1 MIIFGTRGVKS
12 TLSQGNFNCPQ
23 CETTRAYK
31 KKKVTRFFTLYF
43 IPLIPLGKV
52 GEYVECQHCKGTFIP
67 NVLNYEEKKNNAA
80 QDFLAEYE
88 KAMKH
93 SLVLM
98 MLADGVID
106 DREREMVIKI
116 YNKISHHD
124 MTSADLD
131 QYIAEV
137 EASPDRDV
145 SKYLKGVGPMLNGQG
160 KEMVIKAA
168 ISVAASDG
176 HFDDSEKALLAEMA
190 QALDMTSAHLKG
202 IINEITTEN
211 PTFSDN

>member
-1 MIIFGTRGVKS
+1 
-12 TLSQGNFNCPQ
+12 
-23 CETTRAYK
+23 
-31 KKKVTRFFTLYF
+31 
-43 IPLIPLGKV
+43 
-52 GEYVECQHCKGTFIP
+52 
-67 NVLNYEEKKNNAA
+67 
-80 QDFLAEYE
+80 
-88 KAMKH
+88 
-93 SLVLM
+93 

-124 MTSADLD
+124 MTMADLD
-131 QYIAEV
+131 DYIAEV

-202 IINEITTEN
+202 IVNEITTEN